1 MTLDKAY
8 EIVGEETKLT
18 NGKTGLIVFDLDDTL
33 LHADSSVM
41 GIIIKRFTVTGKWE
55 NVVWEGSAQFGKS
68 PYKDEKGNPKPGYRV
83 DFSEFRNPEKI

>member
-8 EIVGEETKLT
+8 EIIGEETKLT

-41 GIIIKRFTVTGKWE
+41 GIIIKRF
-55 NVVWEGSAQFGKS
+55 SC
-68 PYKDEKGNPKPGYRV
+68 
-83 DFSEFRNPEKI
+83 